1 MVEAKLRRFDE
12 RVWTNWHQSVTAPIR
27 ARFEIHNQETA
38 ASMAGMR
45 SAARQIQALIGA
57 AEDEGVT
64 LRPTGSRWSFS
75 EIAAATDGWAL
86 ETAPLNWAFTVGES
100 NISSDYRGEH
110 ASLTLVQAG
119 LSIAELNKHLETSL
133 GRSLRATGASNGQT
147 FPGAMG
153 TGTHGSSLDV
163 GAVQS
168 QVVGLQLIPG
178 RDRNL
183 WIERASYPVASP
195 KLVERLGASL
205 VQDDQLFEAALVS
218 LGALG
223 VIHAVMIETAPLFLL
238 EASQFKRPFD
248 DTLKRAIEAG
258 DFAGLG
264 LPDPG
269 ARPYFFQLVLNPYD
283 QAEAYVKVM
292 YQRSA
297 PAGYQPDY
305 RIKGAYGAGYDV
317 PGLLGRLLDR
327 ADSLTPLLTGQLM
340 AGQLRTFSRKR
351 GTWGET
357 FDYTTPRAETI
368 GAGLA
373 VPASDVVRAL
383 ELVQAAFDDAGPAPL
398 IYACRFVAASPG
410 LLAFTRYDPTCVI
423 DLDGLNSRKSLA
435 VMEEVRTRFED
446 AAIPFS
452 QHWGKL
458 HGLTAA
464 RVRDS
469 YGTAVDEWREARER
483 LLPREEERRTFSSV
497 FLDRLGLT

>member
-12 RVWTNWHQSVTAPIR
+12 RVWTNWHRSVTAPIR
-27 ARFEIHNQETA
+27 ARFEIHNADTA

-45 SAARQIQALIGA
+45 SAAGQIQALIGA
-57 AEDEGVT
+57 AEDEGVI
-64 LRPTGSRWSFS
+64 LRPIGSRWSFS
-75 EIAAATDGWAL
+75 EIAAATAGWAL
-86 ETAPLNWAFTVGES
+86 ETAPLNWAFAVGES
-100 NISSDYRGEH
+100 NISGDYTGEP
-110 ASLTLVQAG
+110 ASLILVQAG

-163 GAVQS
+163 GAIQS
-168 QVVGLQLIPG
+168 QVVGIQLIPG

-183 WIERASYPVASP
+183 WIERTGYPVASP
-195 KLVERLGASL
+195 KLVEKLGAAL

-238 EASQFKRPFD
+238 EASQFRRPFD
-248 DTLKRAIEAG
+248 DALKRAMETS
-258 DFAGLG
+258 DYAGLG
-264 LPDPG
+264 LPDG
-269 ARPYFFQLVLNPYD
+269 DARPYFLQAVFNPYD
-283 QAEAYVKVM
+283 QTDAYVKVM
-292 YQRSA
+292 YRRPC
-297 PAGYQPDY
+297 PADYRPDY
-305 RIKGAYGAGYDV
+305 RIEGAYGAGYDV
-317 PGLLGRLLDR
+317 PGLVGRLLDC
-327 ADSLTPLLTGQLM
+327 AEPLTPLLTGRLM
-340 AGQLRTFSRKR
+340 AEQLREFSKEL

-368 GAGLA
+368 GSALA
-373 VPASDVVRAL
+373 VPAAVIGRAL
-383 ELVQAAFDDAGPAPL
+383 ELVQAAFDHAGPAPL
-398 IYACRFVAASPG
+398 IYACRFVAGSPG

-423 DLDGLNSRKSLA
+423 DLDGLRSRKSLA
-435 VMEEVRTRFED
+435 VMEEVRARFEQ
-446 AAIPFS
+446 AGIPFA

-469 YGTAVDEWREARER
+469 YGDAVDGWREARGR
-483 LLPREEERRTFSSV
+483 LLERESERRTFSSP
-497 FLDRLGLT
+497 FLDGLGLT